1 MQETIDY
8 ALVRKQE
15 KKIFE
20 KLVWLI
26 LPFVGIFIY
35 VMIRFALS
43 GGEETIFT
51 AEITSTGVF
60 EIAQDFVRPTLSGF
74 NARFET
80 DGYQYGK
87 LRDSVYMIRSY
98 VDTKS
103 TDDQEIETK
112 FEITLKYDGG
122 LSTNPDNW
130 EVIRLTKSD
139 DQ

>member
-1 MQETIDY
+1 MQEVIDY

-20 KLVWLI
+20 RLVWLM
-26 LPFVGIFIY
+26 LPLIAAFVY

-43 GGEETIFT
+43 GGEETIVSQ
-51 AEITSTGVF
+51 EITSNGVF
-60 EIAQDFVRPTLSGF
+60 QIAQDFVRPTLSGF
-74 NARFET
+74 NAKFSTR
-80 DGYQYGK
+80 GYEYGK
-87 LRDSVYMIRSY
+87 LHDSVYMIRSY

-103 TDDQEIETK
+103 TGDEDIETK
-112 FEITLKYDGG
+112 FEITLKYNGG

-130 EVIRLTKSD
+130 DVIRLTKSD